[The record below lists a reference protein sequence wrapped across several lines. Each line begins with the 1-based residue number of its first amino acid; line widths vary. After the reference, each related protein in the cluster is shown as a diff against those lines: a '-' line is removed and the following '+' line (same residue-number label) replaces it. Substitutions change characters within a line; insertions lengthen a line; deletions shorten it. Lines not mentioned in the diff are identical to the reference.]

1 MNSSTSINSLVLGP
15 AEVLPAARLLPENA
29 PGELAS
35 PASQPRSKA
44 DPASEHAWR
53 DILRLWLTWNEVHE
67 QVGARMFKSGENLQ
81 ELEDLL
87 DHADQLRFEAVRRSK
102 SLLTGSRRSA
112 NG

>member
-1 MNSSTSINSLVLGP
+1 MTSNASIESLELGSTEPPAGTGLLPGNSLSELSVL
-15 AEVLPAARLLPENA
+15 A
-29 PGELAS
+29 PQLRG
-35 PASQPRSKA
+35 KA
-44 DPASEHAWR
+44 DPGIELAWR

-102 SLLTGSRRSA
+102 SLLAGGLRQAS
-112 NG
+112 

>member
-1 MNSSTSINSLVLGP
+1 MLPMNSQTSIESLALGYATLLPGNSLGEMSRPSTPRRADTVP
-15 AEVLPAARLLPENA
+15 ANEA
-29 PGELAS
+29 
-35 PASQPRSKA
+35 
-44 DPASEHAWR
+44 AWR

-102 SLLTGSRRSA
+102 SLLTGKPRQS
-112 NG
+112 

>member
-1 MNSSTSINSLVLGP
+1 MNSSTSLDSPVLGS
-15 AEVLPAARLLPENA
+15 AEVLPATRLLPENA
-29 PGELAS
+29 PSGPGSS
-35 PASQPRSKA
+35 PSQPRGQA
-44 DPASEHAWR
+44 DPVWR

-102 SLLTGSRRSA
+102 ALLSAGSRQGR
-112 NG
+112 